1 MINTIELQPGVT
13 LRCFTDTRFKQ
24 GCLSV
29 QFVRPMKREEAS
41 LNAIIPAILLRGSRN
56 SPDLRAITQRLD
68 DLYGASVGVLVRR
81 AGDYQTTGLV
91 CGFIEEKYAM
101 AGGRVLEPMITFLQ
115 ELFLQPVQ
123 ENGIFCQDFVEG
135 EKRNLLAAIEAQ
147 RNDKRAYAG
156 ERLFKLMCKNDSYG
170 IPRLGSTKQVKA
182 ITAEN
187 AWAHYEQM
195 LKTSP
200 VEMFYVGSAQPEQ
213 VAQLLAPMFA
223 GLERNYVN
231 LPEQTAYCPCETA
244 DKTESMDV
252 SQGRLAM
259 GYITDITFRDPR
271 FVAMQLCD
279 AIFGGCMT
287 AKLFAVIREQMS
299 LCYDIGS
306 TFYGS
311 KGILTVSAGIDSD
324 KDGLVRQEVENQLQ
338 KCCEGEITPQELES
352 SKQAMLSQ
360 LRGIHDSASAIEGYY
375 GSNAL
380 TGLTMTPE
388 EYYRAV
394 EQVSVEDIA
403 QAARSL
409 KLHTVYFLKGVE

>member
-1 MINTIELQPGVT
+1 MIKTIQLQPGVT

-29 QFVRPMKREEAS
+29 QLVRPMKREEAS

-101 AGGRVLEPMITFLQ
+101 DGDRVLEPMIAFLR

-213 VAQLLAPMFA
+213 MAALLKPMFS
-223 GLERNYVN
+223 GLERDYVN
-231 LPEQTAYCPCETA
+231 LPAQTAYRPCEAA
-244 DKTESMDV
+244 DKTESMEV

-271 FVAMQLCD
+271 FVAMQLCN

-306 TFYGS
+306 TYYGS
-311 KGILTVSAGIDSD
+311 KGILTVSAGIDFD
-324 KDGLVRQEVENQLQ
+324 KDGLVRREVENQLQ
-338 KCCEGEITPQELES
+338 KCCQGEITPEELES
-352 SKQAMLSQ
+352 AKQAMLSQ
-360 LRGIHDSASAIEGYY
+360 LRGIHDSASSIEGYY

-380 TGLTMTPE
+380 TGLTMTPA

-403 QAARSL
+403 QAAKTL

>member
-1 MINTIELQPGVT
+1 MIKTIELQPGVT

-101 AGGRVLEPMITFLQ
+101 AGGRVFEPMIAFLQ
-115 ELFLQPVQ
+115 ELLLQPVQ

-170 IPRLGSTKQVKA
+170 IPRLGGTKQVKA

-213 VAQLLAPMFA
+213 VRQLLAHMFA
-223 GLERNYVN
+223 GVERNYVN

-271 FVAMQLCD
+271 FVAMQLCN

-311 KGILTVSAGIDSD
+311 KGILTVSAGIDFD
-324 KDGLVRQEVENQLQ
+324 KDDLVRREVENQLQ
-338 KCCEGEITPQELES
+338 KCCAGEITPQELES
-352 SKQAMLSQ
+352 AKQAMLSQ

>member
-1 MINTIELQPGVT
+1 MIKTIQLQPGIT
-13 LRCFTDTRFKQ
+13 LRCFTDNRFKQ

-29 QFVRPMKREEAS
+29 QLVRPMKMEEAS
-41 LNAIIPAILLRGSRN
+41 LNAIIPAILLRGTEK

-101 AGGRVLEPMITFLQ
+101 PGDRVLRPMIAFLQ
-115 ELFLQPVQ
+115 EMLLRPVR
-123 ENGIFCQDFVEG
+123 EKGVFCHDFVEG

-156 ERLFKLMCKNDSYG
+156 ERLFSLMCKNDFYG
-170 IPRLGSTKQVKA
+170 VPRLGSAKQVKA
-182 ITAEN
+182 VTAEN
-187 AWAHYEQM
+187 AWAHYENM

-213 VAQLLAPMFA
+213 MAQLLKPMFA
-223 GLERNYVN
+223 DLERNYVN

-244 DKTESMDV
+244 DKTESMEV

-259 GYITDITFRDPR
+259 GFTTPITFRDSR
-271 FVAMQLCD
+271 FVAMQLCN

-311 KGILTVSAGIDSD
+311 KGILTVSAGIDID
-324 KDGLVRQEVENQLQ
+324 KDALVRREVENQLD
-338 KCCEGEITPQELES
+338 KCCRGEITPQELES
-352 SKQAMLSQ
+352 AKQAMLSQ

-394 EQVSVEDIA
+394 EQVGVAQIA
-403 QAARSL
+403 EAAKTL